1 MTERP
6 LSRRP
11 APSAGFSL
19 LEVLIALLVLSVGL
33 LGIAK
38 MEALALA
45 TTATSSRR
53 SIAALE
59 ASSLAASMHLNRGF
73 WESGTASG
81 IQVSITGAT
90 VTNPPGGA
98 AVDCNSADGAYAG
111 PCNDVGLAAYDL
123 SQWATALS
131 QALPNDVATVQCNAT
146 TPLEC
151 SIQIQWSEQAAAMY
165 SGQAQSASTATTQ
178 NAGTTAAIE
187 NPTYTLYVQP

>member
-1 MTERP
+1 MSELP
-6 LSRRP
+6 LIRRLP
-11 APSAGFSL
+11 RSTGFSL
-19 LEVLIALLVLSVGL
+19 LEVLVALLVLSVGL

-59 ASSLAASMHLNRGF
+59 ASSLAASMHANRGF
-73 WESGTASG
+73 WESAGASGLQVTITGTTINNLPGGTA
-81 IQVSITGAT
+81 
-90 VTNPPGGA
+90 P
-98 AVDCNSADGAYAG
+98 DCYSADPQYAG
-111 PCNDVGLAAYDL
+111 ACSNVGLAAYDL
-123 SQWATALS
+123 SQWANALN
-131 QALPNDVATVQCNAT
+131 QALPNDAATVQCNTT

-151 SIQIQWSEQAAAMY
+151 SIQVQWSEQAVAMY
-165 SGQAQSASTATTQ
+165 SAQAQSASTATTQ